1 MYNMKLTHSLIAA
14 LLLSP
19 LTALGDAEF
28 KLASVFSDHIV
39 LQRGMPLAV
48 WGTADAGAQV
58 MVEFASQKKTATADA
73 GGKWRADF
81 APLAAESRPQVLTA
95 TSGSAAAKCEDVLV
109 GEVWHACGQSNMAM
123 TVGEVAKAL
132 AEVKAQIPEWNVA
145 SIRFRRVADAESVKP
160 LEEVQAGAWR
170 VCAPDTVPGFSAA
183 AFFFALRLHKEL
195 KVPVAIID
203 SSRGGTPI
211 EPFIPRQAFD
221 AHPTLRREVE
231 LADQNDL
238 AGLKALPGGVFARD
252 ANWLPGRLF
261 NSRLAPLARLAVRG
275 VIWYQGESNSGVDE
289 DPRDYEHKMRALMS
303 GWRTVLHHEELPCY
317 FVQLPG
323 SGAGA
328 NWPRLREEQW
338 RCASLP
344 HAGMVVTVDLV
355 GAGIHPPNKV
365 DVGERLARWALAKTY
380 GKAVPFS
387 GPLFAKAEFHA
398 GQCVV
403 HFDHVGS
410 GLMVASKQGLAAPV
424 ETPAVALALF
434 EVKNEAGEW
443 LPAEARIEGKTVLV
457 SSKKVARAVAVRYAV
472 QTSPQGCN
480 LYNRDG
486 LPASPFSSE
495 KGE

>member
-1 MYNMKLTHSLIAA
+1 MKRILPFIAA

-19 LTALGDAEF
+19 LSALGAVEF
-28 KLASVFSDHIV
+28 KLATVFSDHMV

-48 WGTADAGAQV
+48 WGTADAGTQV
-58 MVEFASQKKTATADA
+58 TVEIAGQKKTVTADA
-73 GGKWRADF
+73 GGKWLADLD
-81 APLAAESRPQVLTA
+81 PLTEESRPQVLSVTN
-95 TSGSAAAKCEDVLV
+95 GAAILKCEDLLV

-132 AEVKAQIPEWNVA
+132 TEVKAQIPEWNLA
-145 SIRFRRVADAESVKP
+145 SVRFRRVSDAESAKP
-160 LEEVQAGAWR
+160 LEEVQTGAWR
-170 VCAPDTVPGFSAA
+170 VCVPDTVPGFSAA
-183 AFFFALRLHKEL
+183 AFFFALRLHQEL

-221 AHPTLRREVE
+221 AHSTLRREVE

-261 NSRLAPLARLAVRG
+261 NSRMVPLSRLAVRG
-275 VIWYQGESNSGVDE
+275 VIWYQGESNSGIDE
-289 DPRDYEHKMRALMS
+289 DPRDYEHKMRALMN
-303 GWRTVLHHEELPCY
+303 GWRGVLQREELPFY
-317 FVQLPG
+317 FVQLPA

-328 NWPRLREEQW
+328 NWPRLREEQR

-344 HAGMVVTVDLV
+344 NVGMVVTVDLL
-355 GAGIHPPNKV
+355 GAGIHPANKV
-365 DVGERLARWALAKTY
+365 DVGERLARWALARTY

-387 GPLFAKAEFHA
+387 GPLFAKAEFHE
-398 GQCVV
+398 GRCVV

-410 GLMVASKQGLAAPV
+410 GLMVASKEGLAAPV
-424 ETPAVALALF
+424 ETPAAALNLF
-434 EVKNEAGEW
+434 EIKNELGEW

-457 SSKKVARAVAVRYAV
+457 SSQVAHPVAVRYAV

-486 LPASPFSSE
+486 LPASPFCSE
-495 KGE
+495 RGE